1 MAPAPDAS
9 LGCVPSTREIA
20 LLTNPTAGKG
30 RATRARAAALPRLRD
45 AGFRVRDLQGRDADE
60 ALDLATA
67 VRVPTS
73 SRPWWCAAATASS
86 TWARRRS
93 RAAAPGSGSYPA
105 GTGNDVARYFD
116 IPRKDP
122 LAAVDRIIAGR
133 SRRRRPGPV
142 RLEVLRRG
150 AVRPASTRIV
160 NERAN
165 QMTWPRGQMRYN
177 VATLAELRTFRPLP
191 YTLELDGRQLQ
202 LDAMLVA
209 VGNGPSFGG
218 GLRITEGAL
227 LDDGLLDVVD
237 LPADEPRR
245 AGPRVPEALHGHP
258 HHAPAVRAPPSRQGD
273 GGVARGSSPTPTAN
287 GSAQLPLTVECA
299 PGALTV
305 LA

>member
-60 ALDLATA
+60 ALDLARQCVSDELETLVVCGGDGITHLGAQA
-67 VRVPTS
+67 V
-73 SRPWWCAAATASS
+73 A
-86 TWARRRS
+86 
-93 RAAAPGSGSYPA
+93 GSGTRLGILPG

-133 SRRRRPGPV
+133 SRRVDLARCGSKYFV
-142 RLEVLRRG
+142 AVLSAG
-150 AVRPASTRIV
+150 FDAIV

-191 YTLELDGRQLQ
+191 YTLELDGRQVQ

-227 LDDGLLDVVD
+227 LDDGLLDVVIFR
-237 LPADEPRR
+237 PMSR
-245 AGPRVPEALHGHP
+245 AGL
-258 HHAPAVRAPPSRQGD
+258 VRAYPRLFTGTHTTHPKYEHHR
-273 GGVARGSSPTPTAN
+273 VARVTVASPGIVAYAD
-287 GSAQLPLTVECA
+287 GERFGELPLTVECA